1 MIGGRGE
8 QALGPLFVSGAHPFA
23 LLPHPAQPFPAPRGP
38 PLLSKA
44 REPPVVRDAEMTTS
58 LRALIDKPCS
68 GP

>member
-44 REPPVVRDAEMTTS
+44 REPPAVRDAQ
-58 LRALIDKPCS
+58 R
-68 GP
+68 